1 VFVFFQVYPVNNTEI
16 FRNFPLVVANATE
29 AYNPQDEKPTPEDW
43 LSRKTVE
50 VKQHDDLH
58 KSSNTKKFE
67 FK

>member
-1 VFVFFQVYPVNNTEI
+1 LYFFQVYPVNNTDI

-50 VKQHDDLH
+50 VKQHLGS
-58 KSSNTKKFE
+58 SSNNE
-67 FK
+67 IQS